1 MRGDSSGV
9 RFAIHGGNSNNS
21 SQVGAFCLNLNNTP
35 SNTNWNIGAA
45 PSSAIRNGT

>member
-21 SQVGAFCLNLNNTP
+21 AQVGTFYLNLNNTP
-35 SNTNWNIGAA
+35 SNANWNIGAA
-45 PSSAIRNGT
+45 HLMKDPHGT